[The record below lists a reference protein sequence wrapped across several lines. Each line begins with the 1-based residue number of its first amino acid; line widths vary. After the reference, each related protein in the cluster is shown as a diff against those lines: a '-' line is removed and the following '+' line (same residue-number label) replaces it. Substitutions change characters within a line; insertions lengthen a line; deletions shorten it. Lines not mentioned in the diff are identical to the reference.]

1 MFFHWRHSDGAYY
14 FHLNR
19 LAGGEHA
26 NKEIMDKRT
35 QTSVP
40 KKDISPLL
48 WGLAFGI
55 AFGFL
60 LQKGGATKY
69 DVIIGQLL
77 LTDFTVL
84 KIMLSAVLTGMIG
97 IHAMKALGWVE
108 LYPKSGSAGMNI
120 IGGLIF
126 GVGFAVL
133 GYCPGTIAG
142 AIGNGT
148 LDALVGGLAGILI
161 GSGLFAALYP
171 RLSQGILMKG
181 DFGDLTFPR
190 LFKVNDWVI
199 VIPAATLIF
208 IVLYWLER
216 AGL

>member
-1 MFFHWRHSDGAYY
+1 MQPIKS
-14 FHLNR
+14 
-19 LAGGEHA
+19 
-26 NKEIMDKRT
+26 MDK
-35 QTSVP
+35 P
-40 KKDISPLL
+40 KKDRSPLL

-55 AFGFL
+55 VFGFL

-97 IHAMKALGWVE
+97 IYAMKTLGWVE
-108 LYPKSGSAGMNI
+108 LYPKTGSVGINV

-142 AIGNGT
+142 AFGNGY

-171 RLSQGILMKG
+171 RLSQGLLKKG
-181 DFGDLTFPR
+181 DFGNLTLPE
-190 LFKVNDWVI
+190 LFKVNDWMV
-199 VIPAATLIF
+199 VIPVSVLIF
-208 IVLYWLER
+208 LLLYWLEQ

>member
-1 MFFHWRHSDGAYY
+1 MQTSKSSDQQ
-14 FHLNR
+14 
-19 LAGGEHA
+19 
-26 NKEIMDKRT
+26 T

-40 KKDISPLL
+40 KKKISPLL

-55 AFGFL
+55 VFGFL
-60 LQKGGATKY
+60 LQKGGVTKY
-69 DVIIGQLL
+69 DVIVGQLL

-84 KIMLSAVLTGMIG
+84 KIILSAILVGMLG
-97 IHAMKALGWVE
+97 IYAMKTLGWVE

-142 AIGNGT
+142 AIGDGA
-148 LDALVGGLAGILI
+148 LDAAIGGLAGILI
-161 GSGLFAALYP
+161 GAGLFAALYP
-171 RLSQGILMKG
+171 RLSQGILKKG

-190 LFKVNDWVI
+190 LFKVNDWVV
-199 VIPAATLIF
+199 VIPAAVILF
-208 IVLYWLER
+208 FVLFWFEQS
-216 AGL
+216 GL

>member
-1 MFFHWRHSDGAYY
+1 MQTSKSRDQ
-14 FHLNR
+14 R
-19 LAGGEHA
+19 
-26 NKEIMDKRT
+26 M

-55 AFGFL
+55 VFGFL

-69 DVIIGQLL
+69 DVIVGQLL

-97 IHAMKALGWVE
+97 IYAMKTLGWVE
-108 LYPKSGSAGMNI
+108 LSPKSGSAGKNI
-120 IGGLIF
+120 IGGLTF

-142 AIGNGT
+142 AIGNGA

-171 RLSQGILMKG
+171 RLRQGILRKG

-199 VIPAATLIF
+199 VIPAAMLIF
-208 IVLYWLER
+208 IVLYWFER
-216 AGL
+216 AGW